1 MIYGTRHTIPYMFAR
16 GFTFFSIYKIETLDI
31 DDSTQYALH
40 FNEIYMLSLQLVIPM
55 VCFLYGLVFKTHCA
69 ARVILLLFS
78 SFERIRRLVLI
89 PVVFSSVSL
98 VDCDLIYT
106 VTDLMLVIFISNF
119 IYRKFH
125 FVGDQLNGI
134 TS

>member
-1 MIYGTRHTIPYMFAR
+1 MIPYTFAR
-16 GFTFFSIYKIETLDI
+16 GFIFFQFTKMETLDI
-31 DDSTQYALH
+31 DDSAQYALH
-40 FNEIYMLSLQLVIPM
+40 FNEIYMLSLQLAIPM

-69 ARVILLLFS
+69 PRVILLLFS

-98 VDCDLIYT
+98 ADCDLIYT

-119 IYRKFH
+119 IYRKCH
-125 FVGDQLNGI
+125 FVGDRLNAI
-134 TS
+134 TA